1 MIFSHDGGSPPEAEG
16 QRRAPRNF
24 RSDITIDPSGM
35 TQGRIAASVSSLT
48 NAMVAF
54 ERRIAK
60 PNIFYAHRA
69 ILVRTMARAA
79 DDELGVGMKV
89 AVGFAM
95 RCPSRSG
102 CLALRVA

>member
-1 MIFSHDGGSPPEAEG
+1 MTFSHDGGSPPEAEG

-24 RSDITIDPSGM
+24 RSDITIDLSGM

-48 NAMVAF
+48 EAMVAF

-60 PNIFYAHRA
+60 PNIFCAHRA

-79 DDELGVGMKV
+79 LVDDELGVGVKV

-95 RCPSRSG
+95 SCPP
-102 CLALRVA
+102 

>member
-1 MIFSHDGGSPPEAEG
+1 MTFSRDGGSPPEAEG
-16 QRRAPRNF
+16 QRRAPRNY

-48 NAMVAF
+48 EAMVTF
-54 ERRIAK
+54 ERRIVK
-60 PNIFYAHRA
+60 PNIFYAHSA

-79 DDELGVGMKV
+79 LVDDELGVGVKV

-95 RCPSRSG
+95 SCPP
-102 CLALRVA
+102 

>member
-1 MIFSHDGGSPPEAEG
+1 MTFSRDRGSPPQAEG

-24 RSDITIDPSGM
+24 QCDITIDPSGM

-48 NAMVAF
+48 EAMVAF

-79 DDELGVGMKV
+79 LVDDELGVGVKV

-95 RCPSRSG
+95 SCPP
-102 CLALRVA
+102 

>member
-1 MIFSHDGGSPPEAEG
+1 MTFSRDGGSPPEED

-48 NAMVAF
+48 EAMVAF

-79 DDELGVGMKV
+79 LFDDELGVGVKV

-95 RCPSRSG
+95 SCPP
-102 CLALRVA
+102 